1 MLRRISTSR
10 LLTMCAL
17 VVAATVLVGALAA
30 GAFGGSGPVP
40 PRKPLANAVHD
51 ALTAPPV
58 LGVSAQVQFTNR
70 LIDTSGVRGANI
82 LLTGAS
88 GRLWAT
94 RGHLRL
100 ELQAPSGSEGAGDV
114 QVLVNGRSFSVLDVG
129 SNTLY
134 RGTLPQDNHP
144 KRAETVPSIATIQ
157 QGIQRAAQHLTIG
170 GPTPT
175 DVAGR
180 PAYSVSLSPKNGG
193 LIGRITVA
201 WDARK
206 GAPLRGAVYARG
218 GSTPVLELRATQI
231 SFGAVP
237 ASTFAINPPANVKVV
252 NITTPAATPHAGGRK
267 HAGVTGLAAV
277 QAKVPFKIDAPPSLA
292 GQSQSRVSLLG
303 KDGALVAYG
312 QGLAGVYVFEQK
324 PDSQHQNALT
334 LSKKSGGRSDRQL
347 QLPTVQLN
355 GATATEISTPLG
367 TLIRFERAGVEYT
380 VVGSVTKATA
390 EAAARGL

>member
-1 MLRRISTSR
+1 MLRRIPTNR

-17 VVAATVLVGALAA
+17 VAAAAVLVGVLAA

-58 LGVSAQVQFTNR
+58 LGVSAEIQFTNR
-70 LIDTSGVRGANI
+70 LIDTSGVRGPNV
-82 LLTGAS
+82 LLSGAS

-100 ELQAPSGSEGAGDV
+100 ELQAPSGSEGAGDI
-114 QVLVNGRSFSVLDVG
+114 QVLVNGRSFSVLDVA

-134 RGTLPQDNHP
+134 RGTLPRDSHPQP
-144 KRAETVPSIATIQ
+144 KRTEAVPSIATIQ
-157 QGIQRAAQHLTIG
+157 QDIQRAAQHLAIA

-180 PAYSVSLSPKNGG
+180 PAYSATLSPKRGG
-193 LIGRITVA
+193 LIGRVTVA

-206 GAPLRGAVYARG
+206 GTPLRAAVYARG

-231 SFGAVP
+231 SFGPVG
-237 ASTFAINPPANVKVV
+237 ASTFAINPPANAKVV
-252 NITTPAATPHAGGRK
+252 NLTPPAATAHPHGQR
-267 HAGVTGLAAV
+267 HAEVTGLAAV
-277 QAKVPFKIDAPPSLA
+277 QSKLPFKVAAPATLGGRPR
-292 GQSQSRVSLLG
+292 SRVALVG
-303 KDGALVAYG
+303 NDGALVAYG
-312 QGLAGVYVFEQK
+312 QGLSGVYVFEQQQGQHSPALPK
-324 PDSQHQNALT
+324 PT
-334 LSKKSGGRSDRQL
+334 RGRSDRQL
-347 QLPTVQLN
+347 QLPTLQLN
-355 GATATEISTPLG
+355 GITGTEISTPLG
-367 TLIRFERAGVEYT
+367 TLIRFDRGGVEYT